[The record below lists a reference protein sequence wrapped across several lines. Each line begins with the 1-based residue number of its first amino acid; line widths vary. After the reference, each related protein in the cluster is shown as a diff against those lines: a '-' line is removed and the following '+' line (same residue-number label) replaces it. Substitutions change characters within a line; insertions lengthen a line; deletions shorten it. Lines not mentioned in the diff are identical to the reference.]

1 MSLSKTFIALL
12 QLEET
17 LLILEESLQHP
28 PFQDSTSKRHISR
41 LKQLY
46 SPLFDFEHSESGSYY
61 YAALQCIKATYI
73 DDDAIYKLPLSSL
86 FVNSILSLLELS
98 TLSLDTKINKNSIT
112 ETLLNLAS
120 LYSLRDSDDMADLI
134 TSVVRKLRT
143 DIVVL
148 LNIELSKQHD

>member
-1 MSLSKTFIALL
+1 MSLSKTSIALL

-28 PFQDSTSKRHISR
+28 SYQNSTSKRHISR

-61 YAALQCIKATYI
+61 YATLQCIKATYI
-73 DDDAIYKLPLSSL
+73 DYEATYKLPLSSL
-86 FVNSILSLLELS
+86 FVDSILCLLEIS
-98 TLSLDTKINKNSIT
+98 TLSLDTKRNKNSIT

-120 LYSLRDSDDMADLI
+120 LNNLSDSDDMADLI
-134 TSVVRKLRT
+134 TSVVRNLRT

-148 LNIELSKQHD
+148 LNTELNKQHD